1 MNQAFEIR
9 TDRDDPDLHPELLY
23 SNWEIESTKDELEAR
38 AREIGEAHSQNMIA
52 AGRGPAPNAYKA
64 CTSWH
69 AIEIIEQLQLAL
81 KHAQDE
87 LEGMKSAAEDKRFH

>member
-1 MNQAFEIR
+1 MIQAFEIR
-9 TDRDDPDLHPELLY
+9 TDRDDADLHPDLLY
-23 SNWEIESTKDELEAR
+23 TNWEIESTKDELESR

-52 AGRGPAPNAYKA
+52 AGRGPTPRAFQA

-81 KHAQDE
+81 KHAEDE
-87 LEGMKSAAEDKRFH
+87 LQKFKA